1 MEDYEEKIE
10 EMYKLLNSSHR
21 PEVTLASFISA
32 ALIILANNKIDYR
45 LVVKEIRE
53 LTKGDEQLEAVRLA
67 KIAELLQ
74 HSPTRIED

>member
-74 HSPTRIED
+74 HSPTHIED